1 MKAVLMRRVSSK
13 GQESNFSLQG
23 QNTRLSRYAKQKG
36 LQVIKNFELT
46 ESATKVDR
54 KQFMEVINFCLA
66 QEETIAILV
75 DGLDRLQRTF
85 NELIMLK
92 ELVNAGKIELH
103 FCGLNLVI
111 NQYSLPSDIMN
122 WELQIAFAEYQVN
135 NFKAITARGRNQKV
149 MVEHMISWQSPC
161 GYENYIDESGN
172 RTARPKEPEA
182 TYLKR
187 LFECYAIGGTSLRQL
202 VDLAD
207 KFGLKSRT
215 GKKIGLTS
223 MIKII
228 DNPFYYG
235 AIPFNGTVYEQ
246 AAHTP
251 LISKELWEVCQ
262 QQREIQSSKSVKKA
276 EIPFLYRGI
285 FKSYY
290 DDSVCSSETKKEKY
304 TYLACRNENNV
315 RIYINEKDITDQIA
329 SILNQITIP
338 QNLIDKYNLY
348 IQSSVQEEMAF
359 KTKERGYI
367 KSEITKIENKLE
379 NLLDMRLEGKLSDE
393 KYDNKEQ
400 ELNAKKSELEEKIQN
415 QVTDEPDSR
424 QIVPDS
430 VPLFSR
436 LGDIFLMGTDIVNKQ
451 NLLRLIFKELKI
463 RDGNVGYKFNEPFA
477 CFFNPNICM
486 KGGDKND
493 VQCLSNI

>member
-1 MKAVLMRRVSSK
+1 MKGIFLRRVSSK
-13 GQESNFSLQG
+13 GQEANFSLQG

-36 LQVIKNFELT
+36 IQIIKNFKLT
-46 ESATKVDR
+46 ESATKEDR
-54 KQFMEVINFCLA
+54 KQFMEVIDFCLA
-66 QEETIAILV
+66 QGETIAILV

-85 NELIMLK
+85 NELTMLK
-92 ELVNAGKIELH
+92 KLVREGKIELH

-111 NQYSLPSDIMN
+111 NQNSPATDILN
-122 WELQIAFAEYQVN
+122 WEMHIVFAEYQMN
-135 NFKAITARGRNQKV
+135 NFKEITARGRNQKV
-149 MVEHMISWQSPC
+149 MEDHMISWQSPC

-202 VDLAD
+202 VTLAE
-207 KFGLKSRT
+207 KFGLKSRK

-235 AIPFNGTVYEQ
+235 ALPSKGTVYEN

-251 LISKELWEVCQ
+251 IISKDVWEACQ
-262 QQREIQSSKSVKKA
+262 RVREIQSSKSVKKA

-304 TYLACRNENNV
+304 TYIACRNENNE
-315 RIYINEKDITDQIA
+315 RIYINENDITDQIV
-329 SILNQITIP
+329 SILNQIFIP
-338 QNLIDKYNLY
+338 QNIIDNYNRY
-348 IQSSVQEEMAF
+348 IQSSDQEEMAF
-359 KTKERGYI
+359 KIKERGCI
-367 KSEITKIENKLE
+367 KAEITKIDNRLE
-379 NLLDMRLEGKLSDE
+379 NLLDMRLDGKLTDE
-393 KYDNKEQ
+393 RYNNKEQ
-400 ELNAKKSELEEKIQN
+400 ELNARKLELEEKIQN
-415 QVTDEPDSR
+415 QDTDEPDSR
-424 QIVPDS
+424 QIAPDS
-430 VPLFSR
+430 VSLFSR
-436 LGDIFLMGTDIVNKQ
+436 LGDIFLMGTDVVNKQ

-463 RDGNVGYKFNEPFA
+463 RDGNVGYKLNEPFSQ
-477 CFFNPNICM
+477 FI
-486 KGGDKND
+486 
-493 VQCLSNI
+493 